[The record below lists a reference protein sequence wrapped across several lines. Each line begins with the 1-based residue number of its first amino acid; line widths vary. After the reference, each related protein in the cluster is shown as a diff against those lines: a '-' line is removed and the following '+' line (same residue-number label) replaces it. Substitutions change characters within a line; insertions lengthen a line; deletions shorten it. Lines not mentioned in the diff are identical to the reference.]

1 MRDAIVVD
9 SPRVSRE
16 RWFDAGAM
24 AIAAIMVA
32 VWMIDS
38 TPEPSYVGP
47 LFYIVSYAIGV
58 LSVIAQAWRR
68 RYSCIL
74 ACTLIVGSI
83 FLPVLSGPSLVAL
96 FSVASHRPFAPTMW
110 VTVLALVSAPLQI
123 LVGSPLADDDF
134 WRGAIPLHLGCLL
147 VVGWGM
153 AMRSRREVVRSLRER
168 AERLARE
175 RDLVADWARR
185 VEREEIARDMH
196 DSLAHRLSL
205 ISMSAG
211 ALHYRKAEIPSD
223 LADLAATL
231 QKNSTGAL
239 AELRTVVG
247 GVRLGATDEGASAA
261 DTGQFSILGLVEE
274 SQASGQEV
282 EADVSLA
289 PDLPPSIA
297 RIAYRTVQELLT
309 NARKHSPDQSVTLA
323 LTGDAESGISILST
337 NRLDHGDDGD
347 RFGGFGLLG
356 MAERVKV
363 HGGRLSAGR
372 TVAGRFEAEV
382 WLPWKEG

>member
-1 MRDAIVVD
+1 MRDVIVVD
-9 SPRVSRE
+9 SHRVPRE
-16 RWFDAGAM
+16 RWFDTGAM
-24 AIAAIMVA
+24 VIAAVMVA
-32 VWMIDS
+32 VWVVDPE
-38 TPEPSYVGP
+38 PEPSYAGP
-47 LFYIVSYAIGV
+47 LFYIFSYAIGI
-58 LSVIAQAWRR
+58 LSIIAQWWRR
-68 RYSCIL
+68 KYSCIL

-96 FSVASHRPFAPTMW
+96 FSVASHRPFTPTMW
-110 VTVLALVSAPLQI
+110 ITVLALVSAPLQI

-153 AMRSRREVVRSLRER
+153 AMRSRREVVQSLRER
-168 AERLARE
+168 AKRLARE

-211 ALHYRKAEIPSD
+211 ALHYRKDEIPSE

-231 QKNSTGAL
+231 QKNSNSAL

-247 GVRLGATDEGASAA
+247 GVRLGRANESAPA
-261 DTGQFSILGLVEE
+261 IDTAPFSILDLVED
-274 SQASGQEV
+274 SRASGQAV
-282 EADVSLA
+282 EAEVSVA
-289 PDLPPSIA
+289 PELPPGIA

-309 NARKHSPDQSVTLA
+309 NARKHSPDHSVTLA
-323 LTGDAESGISILST
+323 VTGNAESGLSILST
-337 NRLDHGDDGD
+337 NRLDNGDDGG

-382 WLPWKEG
+382 WLPWEEG

>member
-1 MRDAIVVD
+1 MRDIIVVD
-9 SPRVSRE
+9 SHRVSHE

-24 AIAAIMVA
+24 AVAAVMVA
-32 VWMIDS
+32 VWVIDS
-38 TPEPSYVGP
+38 KPEPSYAGP
-47 LFYIVSYAIGV
+47 FFYIVSYTIGL
-58 LSVIAQAWRR
+58 LSIIAQAWRR
-68 RYSCIL
+68 KYSCIL
-74 ACTLIVGSI
+74 AGTLIVGSI

-96 FSVASHRPFAPTMW
+96 FSVARHRPLKPTMW

-123 LVGSPLADDDF
+123 LVGSPLADNDF

-153 AMRSRREVVRSLRER
+153 AMRSRREVLRSLQER
-168 AERLARE
+168 AEGLARE

-211 ALHYRKAEIPSD
+211 ALHYRQEEIPSD

-231 QKNSTGAL
+231 QKNSTSAL
-239 AELRTVVG
+239 AELRSVVG
-247 GVRLGATDEGASAA
+247 GIRLGRADECASAI
-261 DTGQFSILGLVEE
+261 DPGQFSVADLIAD
-274 SQASGQEV
+274 SRASGQ
-282 EADVSLA
+282 DVKAEISLA

-297 RIAYRTVQELLT
+297 RISYRTVQELLT
-309 NARKHSPDQSVTLA
+309 NARKHSPDHSVTLA
-323 LTGDAESGISILST
+323 MTGNPESGLSILST
-337 NRLDHGDDGD
+337 NGLESGTDGNPL
-347 RFGGFGLLG
+347 GGFGLLG

-372 TVAGRFEAEV
+372 TVAGRFEVEV
-382 WLPWKEG
+382 WLPWKED

>member
-1 MRDAIVVD
+1 MRGNTFVG
-9 SPRVSRE
+9 SHRVPHE
-16 RWFDAGAM
+16 RWMDAGAM
-24 AIAAIMVA
+24 AIAAVMVA
-32 VWMIDS
+32 VWVVD
-38 TPEPSYVGP
+38 PEPEPNYAGTVYYISSYT
-47 LFYIVSYAIGV
+47 IGI
-58 LSVIAQAWRR
+58 LSIIAQWWRR

-83 FLPVLSGPSLVAL
+83 FLPIISGPSLIAL
-96 FSVASHRPFAPTMW
+96 FSVASHRSFTPTIW
-110 VTVLALVSAPLQI
+110 ITLLALVSAPLQI
-123 LVGSPLADDDF
+123 LVGTPLADDDF

-147 VVGWGM
+147 VVGWGI

-185 VEREEIARDMH
+185 VEREEIARAMH

-211 ALHYRKAEIPSD
+211 ALHYRKDGIPSD

-231 QKNSTGAL
+231 QKNSNDAL

-247 GVRLGATDEGASAA
+247 GVRLGGANESAFA
-261 DTGQFSILGLVEE
+261 IDPAQFSILDLVEE
-274 SQASGQEV
+274 SRAAGQEI
-282 EADVSLA
+282 EAEVSLA
-289 PDLPPSIA
+289 PGLPPSIA

-309 NARKHSPDQSVTLA
+309 NARKHSPDHSVTLTM
-323 LTGDAESGISILST
+323 TGDAESGLSILST
-337 NRLDHGDDGD
+337 NRLDTTDDGG

-356 MAERVKV
+356 MTERVKV
-363 HGGRLSAGR
+363 HAGRLSAGR
-372 TVAGRFEAEV
+372 TVAGRFEVEV
-382 WLPWKEG
+382 WLPWEVC